1 MESKKKGSLLI
12 VIAALAALIGL
23 VIYVVSSYT
32 GYLATSTAD
41 MRPIVFSVLALVL
54 LVILYVMGGKLPGLY
69 YTVLLWAAA
78 VLVIASFGYFAMFRV
93 SLAADVY
100 FIPVNYPAAE
110 EIALKISIGGI
121 AGYVVSILML
131 ILEGFFGK
139 ER

>member
-1 MESKKKGSLLI
+1 MEKSKKGSIL
-12 VIAALAALIGL
+12 VILSALAALIGL

-41 MRPIVFSVLALVL
+41 IRPIVFTAIALVL
-54 LVILYVMGGKLPGLY
+54 LIALYGMGGRLPNLC
-69 YTVLLWAAA
+69 YTVILWAAA
-78 VLVIASFGYFAMFRV
+78 VLVIASFGCFAMFRV

>member
-54 LVILYVMGGKLPGLY
+54 LVVLYKMGGKLPNLC
-69 YTVLLWAAA
+69 YTVILWAAA